1 MKYKIKYLN
10 KNWKYYWI
18 NLLDNRGLY
27 LNLNDFTY
35 IEQTILL
42 MIFISYRCVK

>member
-1 MKYKIKYLN
+1 MKYKIKYLS

-27 LNLNDFTY
+27 LNLNDFSY
-35 IEQTILL
+35 LL
-42 MIFISYRCVK
+42 KKQYYKWSVYRIDV